1 MRMESNFRDQM
12 IKSGSKKSAH
22 EYLTEHDGD
31 FEVWYNNAGY
41 YTFEKGSSGLF
52 VRTMGNLLVFMVR
65 VIVRTQAISL

>member
-31 FEVWYNNAGY
+31 FEVWY
-41 YTFEKGSSGLF
+41 TRLVTTPLRMGL
-52 VRTMGNLLVFMVR
+52 
-65 VIVRTQAISL
+65 